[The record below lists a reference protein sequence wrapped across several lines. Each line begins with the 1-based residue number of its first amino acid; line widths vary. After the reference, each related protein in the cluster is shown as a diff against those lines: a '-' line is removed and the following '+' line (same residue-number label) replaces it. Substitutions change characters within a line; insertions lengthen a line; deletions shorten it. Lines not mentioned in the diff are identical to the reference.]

1 MEYKLYL
8 NEIMQYNHLYTIYMY
23 LCMYVQCIIVR

>member
-8 NEIMQYNHLYTIYMY
+8 NEIMQYNHLYTI
-23 LCMYVQCIIVR
+23 CMYVCTVKYNKI